1 MSTILLNPQQNRTMQ
16 RVWPRLIPGEIG
28 KPMQARQRKGPQ
40 SVRTGAGEFG
50 LVSKANIGSR
60 KGVKGLLLPRPLQS
74 RFANQWIWSMSA
86 DFALITVSWLLMGA
100 LLSVL
105 RSELANV
112 RWFELGEMA
121 AVSLLGLAMLHAALI
136 TLLGYTEGLHLEAA
150 DLGKQTRILGKSVLW
165 ATSVLCV
172 AYSLQGAPLRTH
184 GLFCGAGFLGF
195 GALWIWRWWSSERNA
210 TSRKALCTRNV
221 LVIGAGE
228 VGRKIES
235 HFERYAEGRTF
246 LGFLDD
252 DRPNGAGVVGRV
264 ADLARVARERFADE
278 VILAAPSGGEST
290 RRILEECRRLH
301 LDVEIVPEL
310 FGCRPVEG
318 EVERIGGMPA
328 ICVHAERLPSV
339 ALVLKRIVDVAGAGT
354 ALIAL
359 SPILLTLGV
368 LIKLDS
374 KGTVLYC
381 AQRVGRKGQIFR
393 CFKFRTMV
401 SNADELKEKLRR
413 QNERDGP
420 FFKITG
426 DPRITRIGRY
436 LRRYSLDELPQLINV
451 LLGDMSLVGPRPH
464 PLDDFAGYELE
475 HLARLDVTP
484 GITGLWQVTARRDPS
499 FHRGMELDREYIR
512 NWSLRLDA
520 RILFKTFRAVMCGS
534 GD

>member
-1 MSTILLNPQQNRTMQ
+1 MSTILLNPQQNRSMG
-16 RVWPRLIPGEIG
+16 RACPRLIPGELG
-28 KPMQARQRKGPQ
+28 KPTLPRQRKGPQ
-40 SVRTGAGEFG
+40 SVRTQAGEIG
-50 LVSKANIGSR
+50 LVSKPNIESR
-60 KGVKGLLLPRPLQS
+60 NGVTSLLLPRPLQS
-74 RFANQWIWSMSA
+74 RFANQWLWSMAA

-105 RSELANV
+105 RSEPANT

-121 AVSLLGLAMLHAALI
+121 AVSLLGLAMLHASLI

-150 DLGKQTRILGKSVLW
+150 NLGRQTRILGKSVLW

-184 GLFCGAGFLGF
+184 GLFCGAGVLGF
-195 GALWIWRWWSSERNA
+195 GALWIWRWWSSERDA
-210 TSRKALCTRNV
+210 ESRKACRGRNV
-221 LVIGAGE
+221 IVIGAGE
-228 VGRKIES
+228 VGRRIEA
-235 HFERYAEGRTF
+235 HFERFSEGRT
-246 LGFLDD
+246 LVGFLDD
-252 DRPNGAGVVGRV
+252 DRPRGTGVVGRV
-264 ADLARVARERFADE
+264 RDLARVARERFVDE

-290 RRILEECRRLH
+290 RRILKECRRLH

-318 EVERIGGMPA
+318 EIERIGGMPA
-328 ICVHAERLPSV
+328 ICVHAERLPTV
-339 ALVLKRIVDVAGAGT
+339 ALVLKRIVDVIGAGIV
-354 ALIAL
+354 LIAL
-359 SPILLTLGV
+359 SPILLVLAA
-368 LIKLDS
+368 LIKMDS
-374 KGTVLYC
+374 RGAVLYC
-381 AQRVGRKGQIFR
+381 AQRVGRKGRIFR

-401 SNADELKEKLRR
+401 SNADELKDKLRR
-413 QNERDGP
+413 QNEREGP

-426 DPRITRIGRY
+426 DPRITRVGRY

-475 HLARLDVTP
+475 HLARLDVMP